1 MNASIWYDG
10 DDVDVDADDCTFSDI
25 LLINNTRTRIK
36 NDAQILKQNDDQIEP
51 KLMMMRRC
59 KLNRKPKPTTD
70 RQNWRAFGSPMWSLT
85 PKIRRVCK
93 MFYCDSDLYMIT
105 KSESD

>member
-1 MNASIWYDG
+1 
-10 DDVDVDADDCTFSDI
+10 
-25 LLINNTRTRIK
+25 
-36 NDAQILKQNDDQIEP
+36 
-51 KLMMMRRC
+51 MRRC
-59 KLNRKPKPTTD
+59 KLNRKPKPTAD
-70 RQNWRAFGSPMWSLT
+70 NKKNSREYESPMWSLT